1 MHEVGGDETI
11 LITQP
16 VSRLLGSGIDSFEHT
31 QSIAALCQRLRA
43 EDKMVH
49 SLWSPH
55 PAHNQPSAHAQ
66 TGI

>member
-1 MHEVGGDETI
+1 MPGVGGDETI

-16 VSRLLGSGIDSFEHT
+16 VSCLLGSGIDSFEHT
-31 QSIAALCQRLRA
+31 QRVAALCQRLRA
-43 EDKMVH
+43 DDKMVD
-49 SLWSPH
+49 SLWSPD